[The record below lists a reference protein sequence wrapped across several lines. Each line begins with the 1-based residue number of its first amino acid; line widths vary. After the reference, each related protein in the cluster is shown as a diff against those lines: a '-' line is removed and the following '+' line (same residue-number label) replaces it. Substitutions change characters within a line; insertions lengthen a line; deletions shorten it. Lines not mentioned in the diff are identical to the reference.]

1 MSGEARKLLKAALR
15 LSVRERAD
23 FAGSLIQSLEE
34 AEGDPGADA
43 AWAAEITRRVKEI
56 DDGKVKLI
64 PWSTVQR
71 RLRRRLASRPDGR

>member
-15 LSVRERAD
+15 LSVKERAD
-23 FAGSLIQSLEE
+23 FAGSLIQSL
-34 AEGDPGADA
+34 AEGGDSGTDA
-43 AWAAEITRRVKEI
+43 ACAAEITRRLKEI

-71 RLRRRLASRPDGR
+71 RLRR

>member
-15 LSVRERAD
+15 LSVKERAD
-23 FAGSLIQSLEE
+23 FAGTLIQSLD
-34 AEGDPGADA
+34 EGGDSGTDA